1 MTAPKYGGWS
11 TPAPN
16 GLSATLVPL
25 DTKGPKRL
33 WSAPAGYVTRHRGVA
48 TVKNTYV
55 CPVHGAFEAQSDE
68 ASVACPLDD
77 LHDAGAAEGC
87 ELVNCGYDPPLCG
100 LDSPWS
106 PSPFSVWASAGE
118 VKS

>member
-1 MTAPKYGGWS
+1 MTVPKYGGWS
-11 TPAPN
+11 APAPN

-68 ASVACPLDD
+68 ASAMCLEIE
-77 LHDAGAAEGC
+77 HG
-87 ELVNCGYDPPLCG
+87 N
-100 LDSPWS
+100 LDSLCRLAAPWS
-106 PSPFSVWASAGE
+106 PSPFSVWASSGE